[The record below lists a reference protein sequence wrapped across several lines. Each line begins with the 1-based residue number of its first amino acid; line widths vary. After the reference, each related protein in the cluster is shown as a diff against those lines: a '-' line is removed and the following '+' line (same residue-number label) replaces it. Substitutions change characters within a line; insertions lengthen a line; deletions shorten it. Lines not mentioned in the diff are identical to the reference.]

1 MAKTAN
7 PNENTQNPNFREKAA
22 AIGHNVQ
29 EIGRISREVAH
40 DTMDVLKENAGD
52 YYQQGVQKAKSM
64 EQNLEGRIR
73 ENPLQSLLIALGL
86 GFLVGMLFRR
96 R

>member
-1 MAKTAN
+1 MARSAEPKEKAGST
-7 PNENTQNPNFREKAA
+7 NFRDKAA

-40 DTMDVLKENAGD
+40 DTMDVLKENAGE
-52 YYQQGVQKAKSM
+52 YYHQGVERAKSV
-64 EQNLEGRIR
+64 EQNLEGKIR
-73 ENPLQSLLIALGL
+73 DNPIQSLLIAIGL